1 MQHADGERAPS
12 RWGNPFVKFDAWW
25 TRVEQRLLVA
35 IIVTEMIAI
44 FVWVLLKGLS
54 AVGTLEHGAV
64 TRAAISCI
72 ALGTIAHLIL
82 RGRAPKAV
90 HGTVVVVVSLVGWIV
105 IGRMWNTRGVGYSSN
120 MMGWLQNA
128 SVFMLL
134 GGLRGFV
141 TRLTLWLALVGASL
155 AAGAGRHISIDV
167 LSRSIPKKAQPP
179 VACLGWAAAALVCFV
194 GAYGFVDNIAVTKF
208 DARAFEPCGGKTCDT
223 TFGSRLATVES
234 GIREDMFALGK
245 QLSLDVKMVGRVIGG
260 KPYDKTL
267 TNAEWNSWVESGG
280 FIERYPGKGAAL
292 LSKDLNGTHSASVVI
307 PGRNVRGMLI
317 RDFDFLFPMGL
328 IMIGLRFLL
337 RIIQVI
343 SGHIKVDPDAAHAGD
358 VKPDTDSP
366 ALAEVSP

>member
-1 MQHADGERAPS
+1 
-12 RWGNPFVKFDAWW
+12 VKFDAWW

-35 IIVTEMIAI
+35 IIVTEMLAI
-44 FVWVLLKGLS
+44 LVWVLLKGLS

-64 TRAAISCI
+64 TRAGLSCI
-72 ALGTIAHLIL
+72 ALGTVAHLAL
-82 RGRAPKAV
+82 RGRATKAV

-105 IGRMWNTRGVGYSSN
+105 VGRMWNTRGVAYSSN
-120 MMGWLQNA
+120 LMGWLQNA
-128 SVFMLL
+128 SVLMLL

-208 DARAFEPCGGKTCDT
+208 DAKAFEQCGGKTCDT
-223 TFGSRLATVES
+223 TFASRAATLKS
-234 GIREDMFALGK
+234 GMGEDMFALRK
-245 QLSLDVKMVGRVIGG
+245 QLSLDVKMVGRVISGA
-260 KPYDKTL
+260 PYEKSF

-280 FIERYPGKGAAL
+280 FITRYPGKGAAL
-292 LSKDLNGTHSASVVI
+292 LSKDVNGTHAAAVVI
-307 PGRNVRGMLI
+307 PGRNVRGMLV

-328 IMIGLRFLL
+328 VMIGLRFLL
-337 RIIQVI
+337 RIVQVV
-343 SGHIKVDPDAAHAGD
+343 SGHIKVDPDAAHAA
-358 VKPDTDSP
+358 DTKHEAESS
-366 ALAEVSP
+366 ALAEVSQ

>member
-1 MQHADGERAPS
+1 MQSAVGDSAPR
-12 RWGNPFVKFDAWW
+12 RWGNPLARFDAWW

-35 IIVTEMIAI
+35 IIMTEMLAI
-44 FVWVLLKGLS
+44 LVWVLLKGLS

-64 TRAAISCI
+64 TRAGISCI
-72 ALGTIAHLIL
+72 VLGTLAHLVL
-82 RGRAPKAV
+82 RGRVPKAV
-90 HGTVVVVVSLVGWIV
+90 HGTVVVVVSLVGWLV
-105 IGRMWNTRGVGYSSN
+105 VGRMWNARGVGYSSN
-120 MMGWLQNA
+120 LMGWLQNA
-128 SVFMLL
+128 SVLMLL
-134 GGLRGFV
+134 GGLRGFI

-223 TFGSRLATVES
+223 TFGSRLATVET
-234 GIREDMFALGK
+234 GVREDMFALGK
-245 QLSLDVKMVGRVIGG
+245 QLSLDVKMVGRVLLG

-267 TNAEWNSWVESGG
+267 TNAEWNSWVEGGG

-292 LSKDLNGTHSASVVI
+292 LSKDPNGTHSAAVVI
-307 PGRNVRGMLI
+307 PGRNVRGMLV

-328 IMIGLRFLL
+328 VMIAIRFLL
-337 RIIQVI
+337 RIAQVI

-358 VKPDTDSP
+358 APHQADAP
-366 ALAEVSP
+366 ALAEVSQ